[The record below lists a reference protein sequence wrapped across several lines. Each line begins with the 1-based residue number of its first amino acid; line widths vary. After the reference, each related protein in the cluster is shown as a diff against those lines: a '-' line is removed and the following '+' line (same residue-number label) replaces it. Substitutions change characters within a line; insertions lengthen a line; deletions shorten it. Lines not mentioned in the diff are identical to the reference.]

1 MPLLEVK
8 SLRTYFHAEH
18 GLVKAVDD
26 VSFRIE
32 EGRTLGIVGESG
44 SGKSVTSFS
53 IMRLLAGAGVI
64 EPGSKI
70 ALLGKDL
77 VGLPEPQMRQ
87 VRGKDISM
95 IFQEPM
101 TSLNPVF
108 TIGNQLVEAISLQH
122 HDGRRGLV
130 RRAVD
135 GLKRVRVAAPFGIAG
150 AIITEAGLSLL
161 GFGVQPPAPSWGT
174 LLKQGNDNY
183 SYWWLILIPSIAI
196 FVCVTL
202 FNLVGN
208 GLRDAMDPRLRA

>member
-1 MPLLEVK
+1 MSLLTVDH
-8 SLRTYFHAEH
+8 LRTYFHAEH

-108 TIGNQLVEAISLQH
+108 TVGRQISEALMLH
-122 HDGRRGLV
+122 GAALRK
-130 RRAVD
+130 RA
-135 GLKRVRVAAPFGIAG
+135 RAR
-150 AIITEAGLSLL
+150 
-161 GFGVQPPAPSWGT
+161 T
-174 LLKQGNDNY
+174 L
-183 SYWWLILIPSIAI
+183 
-196 FVCVTL
+196 
-202 FNLVGN
+202 
-208 GLRDAMDPRLRA
+208 

>member
-1 MPLLEVK
+1 MTNSDPLDRVCIPIGHWSFRHFPMTLLEVK

-77 VGLPEPQMRQ
+77 VGLPEQQMRQ
-87 VRGKDISM
+87 VRGK
-95 IFQEPM
+95 
-101 TSLNPVF
+101 
-108 TIGNQLVEAISLQH
+108 
-122 HDGRRGLV
+122 
-130 RRAVD
+130 
-135 GLKRVRVAAPFGIAG
+135 
-150 AIITEAGLSLL
+150 
-161 GFGVQPPAPSWGT
+161 
-174 LLKQGNDNY
+174 
-183 SYWWLILIPSIAI
+183 
-196 FVCVTL
+196 
-202 FNLVGN
+202 
-208 GLRDAMDPRLRA
+208 